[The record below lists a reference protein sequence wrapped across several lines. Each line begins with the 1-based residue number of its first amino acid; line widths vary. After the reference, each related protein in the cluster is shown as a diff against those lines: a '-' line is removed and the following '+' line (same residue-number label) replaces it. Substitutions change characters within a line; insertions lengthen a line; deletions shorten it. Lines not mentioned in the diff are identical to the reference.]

1 MPKFR
6 SPLGD
11 KDFQGQTLR
20 EFDVPDESEAV
31 PAMRMHGPALHG
43 PQDPVDIRSAMEFAE
58 RSQRQR
64 SPEEDAEIE
73 RQIRAAREAKRSGRE
88 RLNDGAKRRV
98 EMLLDMTRSV
108 READLNGNVFVL
120 QTLRSKEMREAMMAA
135 SEFDGTVQSPF
146 EIRRQLLSR
155 SLTSIAGVEFAQFV
169 GSDSLDAKL
178 ELIDSLDEAVLN
190 RLFDEYSAL
199 VNDSREKYAL
209 KNEKDVKEVA
219 EDLKK

>member
-20 EFDVPDESEAV
+20 EFDVPDETEMS
-31 PAMRMHGPALHG
+31 PAMRMHGPSLHG
-43 PQDPVDIRSAMEFAE
+43 PQDPVDLRSAMEFQE
-58 RSQRQR
+58 RVQRQR
-64 SPEEDAEIE
+64 SPEDDAEVE

-88 RLNDGAKRRV
+88 RLNDGAKRRI
-98 EMLLDMTRSV
+98 EMLLEMTRSN
-108 READLNGNVFVL
+108 REVDLNGNIFIL

-190 RLFDEYSAL
+190 RLFDEYSTL
-199 VNDSREKYAL
+199 VNDSRDKYAL
-209 KNEKDVKEVA
+209 KSDQDVKEVA